1 MPDTALRVTDLS
13 VWYPL
18 RGGVL
23 SRVRRYVKAVRSLSF
38 SLGEGEILA
47 VVGESGC
54 GKSTLAQALV
64 GLAPWHGGDYELFNE
79 KICTNSSGDWEKV
92 RGKMQMIFQDPFS
105 SLNPRQTVS
114 EILSYPLLARR
125 VPRKDVEA
133 RAKNVLA
140 RVGLPE
146 NSLQRFPHE
155 FSGGQRQRI
164 GIARALML
172 EPRILVCDEVT
183 SALDVSVQAQVL
195 QLLDGLRRTLGI
207 SLIFISHDIQ
217 VVRAFADKVLVMYLG
232 ELMEYGPAKDVLQN
246 PRHPYTEA
254 LIASVPTL
262 DRSAPPKILGGDL
275 SPLPG
280 GYAGCSFAPRC
291 PSAFPHCRE
300 ASPEIIFS
308 GDACARCFLCKKD
321 AAE

>member
-1 MPDTALRVTDLS
+1 MPDIALRVTDLS

-23 SRVRRYVKAVRSLSF
+23 SRVHRYVKAVRSLSF

-64 GLAPWHGGDYELFNE
+64 GLAPWHGGEYELFDE
-79 KICTNSSGDWEKV
+79 KICTSSSKDWEKV

-114 EILSYPLLARR
+114 EILSYPLLARKM
-125 VPRKDVEA
+125 PRQEVDVRA
-133 RAKNVLA
+133 RKVLA
-140 RVGLPE
+140 QVGLPE

-172 EPRILVCDEVT
+172 EPRVLVCDEVT

-195 QLLDGLRRTLGI
+195 QLLDELRRTLGI

-232 ELMEYGPAKDVLQN
+232 ELMEFGAAKDVLRN
-246 PRHPYTEA
+246 PKHPYTKA
-254 LIASVPTL
+254 LIESVPTL
-262 DRSAPPKILGGDL
+262 DKSVPPKILGGDL
-275 SPLPG
+275 SPVPD
-280 GYAGCSFAPRC
+280 GYAGCAFAPRC
-291 PSAFPHCRE
+291 PSALARCKD
-300 ASPEIIFS
+300 ASPEIIFE
-308 GDACARCFLCKKD
+308 GDACARCFLCKQD
-321 AAE
+321 LAQ

>member
-1 MPDTALRVTDLS
+1 MPDTVLRVTDLS

-38 SLGEGEILA
+38 SLGEGKILA

-64 GLAPWHGGDYELFNE
+64 GLAPWHGGDYELFGE
-79 KICTNSSGDWEKV
+79 KICTNSSKDWEKV

-133 RAKNVLA
+133 RARNVLA
-140 RVGLPE
+140 RVGLAE

-172 EPRILVCDEVT
+172 EPRVLVCDEVT

-195 QLLDGLRRTLGI
+195 QLLDELRRMLGI

-217 VVRAFADKVLVMYLG
+217 VVRAFADNVLVMYLG
-232 ELMEYGPAKDVLQN
+232 ELMEYGLAKDVLQS
-246 PRHPYTEA
+246 PKHPYTKA
-254 LIASVPTL
+254 LIESVPTL

-275 SPLPG
+275 SPVPD

-300 ASPEIIFS
+300 ASPEIIFD
-308 GDACARCFLCKKD
+308 GDACVRCFLCKKD
-321 AAE
+321 LAE